1 MAKSVAK
8 AAGMILFIN
17 LAVKILGF
25 LREAFIA
32 NAFGASAATDAYLVA
47 YTLPYFLQAVLG
59 YALVTAV
66 VPAVNQY
73 LEAKNNQEAWHVSSA
88 LINLTTV
95 VLAICSII
103 GVCIAKYLV
112 FLTAPA
118 FPPEQMALAT
128 KLTMIMFPS
137 LLFMGVGMVI
147 NGIGNAGYRFA
158 NGAFAPG
165 FSNII
170 IILSVVL
177 FSSRY
182 GIEGLAVGTL
192 ISFFGFFLI
201 QIPVLRKMGFR
212 YEFTFDFRHPAV
224 KKVAGSIFPI
234 VLGVSVNQ
242 IYFAINRIFA
252 SGLAEGSISALN
264 YANKLMQLP
273 VGIFV
278 AAVASAI
285 YPALSAF
292 ALKEDKKELNF
303 SLQKGIGL
311 VALIAVP
318 AMVGLMILRQP
329 IVSLVYERGA
339 FGAEDTI
346 ITAAALL
353 YFCVGLVPYALN
365 MVLTRAFYSI
375 GNTKA
380 PLLFGMFSIV
390 FNVLFS
396 VVLLKPMGH
405 CGLALANSLAALI
418 NTGLL
423 YFYWQKNQKAWDGK
437 PLWKNIAK
445 IAVAS
450 IIMAVVVELIKDFG
464 GNTFGTGSMGV
475 LLTSGI
481 GILLGVVVYMLAAFL
496 LKVDYLKQIKEM
508 FSKNSTE
515 NTTL

>member
-1 MAKSVAK
+1 
-8 AAGMILFIN
+8 
-17 LAVKILGF
+17 
-25 LREAFIA
+25 
-32 NAFGASAATDAYLVA
+32 
-47 YTLPYFLQAVLG
+47 
-59 YALVTAV
+59 
-66 VPAVNQY
+66 
-73 LEAKNNQEAWHVSSA
+73 
-88 LINLTTV
+88 
-95 VLAICSII
+95 
-103 GVCIAKYLV
+103 
-112 FLTAPA
+112 
-118 FPPEQMALAT
+118 
-128 KLTMIMFPS
+128 
-137 LLFMGVGMVI
+137 
-147 NGIGNAGYRFA
+147 
-158 NGAFAPG
+158 
-165 FSNII
+165 
-170 IILSVVL
+170 
-177 FSSRY
+177 
-182 GIEGLAVGTL
+182 
-192 ISFFGFFLI
+192 
-201 QIPVLRKMGFR
+201 MGFR